1 MVNSENSHPPFP
13 PEKLSLFRRIGRTGM
28 RVLRPFALPLLHRLQ
43 MRFQS
48 AVDQSSVSAN
58 VNTML
63 SAQSS
68 FSERLNAMTQQ
79 QSEIAEISETLR
91 NLSKSQIQDAQDAHE
106 LRDLMNRLQ
115 IGVDALRMDQH
126 ELTVKMADLDLLRQ
140 EQTRLARKMDE
151 HLTTV
156 RYAMDAQ
163 HAQTSDLLTGV
174 AVAQTQAQTSAVQLL
189 TRVDTLIRRTSLSLG
204 DDVLLH
210 TPDGF
215 LLVPSEDR
223 TLLAAVWES
232 GGRLEP
238 GTVDVLTSLLR
249 EGDQVVDV
257 GAHIGLTVLP
267 AARKVGPKGQIIAL
281 EPGSR
286 AGSLLSQSLA
296 LNFVSDRV
304 SLHRC
309 AAGDRAGK
317 ALLHLSPILGES
329 SLLDLPGSEASEEI
343 DVRTVDSLID
353 IGRSVRLVKI
363 DAEGY
368 ELLVWRGMQRVRA
381 DNPELVVLIEFGPA
395 HLQRNGTSIADWLNE
410 FVGSGFTPYEIEEMT
425 GTIKPIRPISALA
438 DVVSLNLLMLRRPP
452 STYPELR
459 FE

>member
-1 MVNSENSHPPFP
+1 
-13 PEKLSLFRRIGRTGM
+13 
-28 RVLRPFALPLLHRLQ
+28 VLRPLALPLLRRLQ

-58 VNTML
+58 VNAVL
-63 SAQSS
+63 LGLSS
-68 FSERLNAMTQQ
+68 FSERLNTVAHQ
-79 QSEIAEISETLR
+79 QSEIAAMLGSLSKNQREDAPQLR
-91 NLSKSQIQDAQDAHE
+91 NLMD
-106 LRDLMNRLQ
+106 RLQ

-126 ELTVKMADLDLLRQ
+126 ELALKVADIDLLKR
-140 EQTRLARKMDE
+140 EQALLAHKMDE
-151 HLTTV
+151 HLAV
-156 RYAMDAQ
+156 IRQAMDSQ
-163 HAQTSDLLTGV
+163 HAQTSNTLTGV
-174 AVAQTQAQTSAVQLL
+174 SAAQKQVQTSAAQLV
-189 TRVDTLIRRTSLSLG
+189 TRVDTLISRTSLSLG
-204 DDVLLH
+204 EDVLLH
-210 TPDGF
+210 TPAGF

-249 EGDQVVDV
+249 EGDQMVDV

-267 AARKVGPKGQIIAL
+267 AARKVGAQGRIIAL

-286 AGSLLSQSLA
+286 AASLLSQSLA

-304 SLHRC
+304 TLHRC

-329 SLLDLPGSEASEEI
+329 SLLDLPGSQASEEI
-343 DVRTVDSLID
+343 DVRAVDSLID
-353 IGRSVRLVKI
+353 TGRPVRLVKI

-368 ELLVWRGMQRVRA
+368 ELQVWRGMQRVLT
-381 DNPELVVLIEFGPA
+381 DNPEVVALIEFGPA

-410 FVGSGFTPYEIEEMT
+410 FVESGFTPYEIEEMT
-425 GTIKPIRPISALA
+425 GTVKPIRPISALT

-452 STYPELR
+452 SNYHELR